1 MGTKY
6 PSLEPQ
12 HIEFIEKQPFF
23 LVGTAPDEGYIN
35 LSPKGLDSLRIIDAN
50 HVHWLNLTGSANE
63 TAAHLLENSRLTMMF
78 CAFTGDPLI
87 LRLYG
92 HAQILTPSN
101 PLWESSLSHFP
112 LSAGARQIIAMHIE
126 LVHTS
131 CGFGV
136 PLMQYQGQREQ
147 LPRWIEKKGEAGIRE
162 YQKRN
167 NTVSINGKPTDI
179 QPD

>member
-1 MGTKY
+1 
-6 PSLEPQ
+6 
-12 HIEFIEKQPFF
+12 
-23 LVGTAPDEGYIN
+23 
-35 LSPKGLDSLRIIDAN
+35 
-50 HVHWLNLTGSANE
+50 
-63 TAAHLLENSRLTMMF
+63 
-78 CAFTGDPLI
+78 
-87 LRLYG
+87 
-92 HAQILTPSN
+92 
-101 PLWESSLSHFP
+101 
-112 LSAGARQIIAMHIE
+112 MHIE